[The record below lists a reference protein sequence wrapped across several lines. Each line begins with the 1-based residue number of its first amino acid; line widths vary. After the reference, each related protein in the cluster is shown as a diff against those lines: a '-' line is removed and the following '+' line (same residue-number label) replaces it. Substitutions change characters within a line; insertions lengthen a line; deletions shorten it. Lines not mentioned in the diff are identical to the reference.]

1 MPKITKEQVAKI
13 AKLARLKLTD
23 KELEMFTGQLGD
35 ILEYMEVLDE
45 VDTEGV
51 EPTSQVT
58 GLTNVMREDEVE
70 SDFCTKD
77 ELLDCS
83 PLPVERGQIKVKK
96 VL

>member
-1 MPKITKEQVAKI
+1 MPKITKEQIEKI
-13 AKLARLKLTD
+13 AKLSRLKLTSE
-23 KELEMFTGQLGD
+23 ELEKFTGQLGSVLEYID
-35 ILEYMEVLDE
+35 ILNE

-70 SDFCTKD
+70 NDFCSKD
-77 ELLDCS
+77 ELLAVT
-83 PLPVERGQIKVKK
+83 PLPIERGQIKVKK